1 MLKSHIFHFHS
12 FRIFVEIYISMKAI
26 RLTICMLSLALP
38 TLVSAQNTTQLNLN
52 ADPAFHRTFSNY
64 LNANKNR
71 KIDGYRV
78 QVYNGNRNESNQWRS
93 RFISKFPD
101 MESMVIFETPDYKL
115 QVGNY
120 KTIYDAEAALLTI
133 RAEFPGAFIVETAIQ
148 PPTITRPTKE
158 TVEEDENTVQPQ
170 LEEPTSVEESGKM
183 E

>member
-1 MLKSHIFHFHS
+1 
-12 FRIFVEIYISMKAI
+12 MKAI
-26 RLTICMLSLALP
+26 RLTICILSLLLP
-38 TLVSAQNTTQLNLN
+38 TLTSAQNTTSVKMN

-71 KIDGYRV
+71 KIEGYRV

-101 MESMVIFETPDYKL
+101 LESMVIFETPDYKL

-120 KTIYDAEAALLTI
+120 KTIYDAEAALLII
-133 RAEFPGAFIVETAIQ
+133 REEFPGAFIVETSIQ
-148 PPTITRPTKE
+148 PPTLSRPIKE
-158 TVEEDENTVQPQ
+158 EATLEVEPQ
-170 LEEPTSVEESGKM
+170 LEVQEGPESTGKI

>member
-1 MLKSHIFHFHS
+1 
-12 FRIFVEIYISMKAI
+12 MKAI
-26 RLTICMLSLALP
+26 RLTICILSLLLP
-38 TLVSAQNTTQLNLN
+38 TLTSAQNTTSVKMN

-71 KIDGYRV
+71 KIEGYRV

-101 MESMVIFETPDYKL
+101 LESMVIFETPDYKL

-120 KTIYDAEAALLTI
+120 KTIYDAEAALLII
-133 RAEFPGAFIVETAIQ
+133 REEFPGAFIVETSIQ
-148 PPTITRPTKE
+148 PPTLSRPIKE
-158 TVEEDENTVQPQ
+158 ETTLEVEPQ
-170 LEEPTSVEESGKM
+170 LEVQEEPESTGKI